1 MKDEYYLDDWA
12 VEDANYVSIID
23 NEDLDDYEEDNPVTE
38 EQKAFANELLKY
50 FQSLINQEENLSISE
65 DFTSYKSLEN
75 HFKKHCLANVPDRQ
89 STRNKIY
96 YDFNKISTYRKYE
109 QRIHNLFRQG
119 TTLGKNYYDFID
131 NIFDINEINKKFNKI
146 FEGNFNLFISG
157 IFGLKNKFGVVN
169 LGIHSFSSD
178 VTTNYK
184 NGNTVD
190 ICIFS
195 SDFKTITLYPM
206 EVILLKKEITRILNK
221 YSNMV
226 FTKSSNSKKLFD
238 EDLTDEL
245 TQEIEVANNK
255 MIIDK
260 ATIGNFLSFPKFIDE
275 LKTREIKKIKTP
287 ALIEFMSTL
296 QGKNKTGGSNGITRL
311 QYFLNAY
318 LQEFE
323 LVLKNKKMNFLGTN
337 HFGLDRNG
345 VGDDKPDLV
354 YKTLNGPRD
363 DTYLEAKIYWNFSSY
378 FEHLEITNFHQ
389 ADFILIYF
397 ISEKQ
402 WRIAYKNDDYKV
414 LYTKEQIVEK
424 CPWLSDLILPNF
436 ETINFTAKRQ
446 SISKLSDSEVPLEV
460 NYTFYRN

>member
-1 MKDEYYLDDWA
+1 MKDEYYLDNWA
-12 VEDANYVSIID
+12 
-23 NEDLDDYEEDNPVTE
+23 TE
-38 EQKAFANELLKY
+38 
-50 FQSLINQEENLSISE
+50 
-65 DFTSYKSLEN
+65 
-75 HFKKHCLANVPDRQ
+75 
-89 STRNKIY
+89 NK
-96 YDFNKISTYRKYE
+96 
-109 QRIHNLFRQG
+109 
-119 TTLGKNYYDFID
+119 
-131 NIFDINEINKKFNKI
+131 
-146 FEGNFNLFISG
+146 
-157 IFGLKNKFGVVN
+157 
-169 LGIHSFSSD
+169 
-178 VTTNYK
+178 
-184 NGNTVD
+184 
-190 ICIFS
+190 
-195 SDFKTITLYPM
+195 
-206 EVILLKKEITRILNK
+206 EV
-221 YSNMV
+221 
-226 FTKSSNSKKLFD
+226 
-238 EDLTDEL
+238 TDEL
-245 TQEIEVANNK
+245 NQEIEVANNK
-255 MIIDK
+255 MIVDK
-260 ATIGNFLSFPKFIDE
+260 AIIGNFLSFPKFIDE
-275 LKTREIKKIKTP
+275 LKTREVKKIKTP

-337 HFGLDRNG
+337 HFGLDRKG

-354 YKTLNGPRD
+354 YKTLNGPKD

-389 ADFILIYF
+389 ADFVLIYF

-414 LYTKEQIVEK
+414 LYTKEQIVER